1 MASIEHLRNN
11 LISKLMTIRDQ
22 KMLNAIEQL
31 IITSDSKQK
40 VELTE
45 EQMLMLEMSEEDIKE
60 GRTISQ
66 EELFTKERQRLNA
79 YR

>member
-22 KMLNAIEQL
+22 KILTAIEQL

-66 EELFTKERQRLNA
+66 EELFTKERQWLNVK
-79 YR
+79 

>member
-22 KMLNAIEQL
+22 KMLTAIEEL
-31 IITSDSKQK
+31 ITTSDSKQK

-45 EQMLMLEMSEEDIKE
+45 DQMLMLEMSEEDIKE

>member
-22 KMLNAIEQL
+22 KMLTAIEEL
-31 IITSDSKQK
+31 ITTSDSKQK

-66 EELFTKERQRLNA
+66 EELFTKERQWLNVK
-79 YR
+79 

>member
-22 KMLNAIEQL
+22 KMLTAIEQL

-45 EQMLMLEMSEEDIKE
+45 DQMLMLEMSEEDIKE

-66 EELFTKERQRLNA
+66 EELFTKERQWLNVK
-79 YR
+79 

>member
-22 KMLNAIEQL
+22 KMLTAIEEL
-31 IITSDSKQK
+31 ITTSDSKQK

-66 EELFTKERQRLNA
+66 EELFTKERQWLNA
-79 YR
+79 K

>member
-22 KMLNAIEQL
+22 KMLTAIEQL

-66 EELFTKERQRLNA
+66 EELFTKERQWLNVK
-79 YR
+79 

>member
-1 MASIEHLRNN
+1 
-11 LISKLMTIRDQ
+11 MTIRDQ

-31 IITSDSKQK
+31 IIASDSKQK

-66 EELFTKERQRLNA
+66 EELFTKERQWLSA
-79 YR
+79 K

>member
-66 EELFTKERQRLNA
+66 EELFTKERQWLNA

>member
-22 KMLNAIEQL
+22 KMLTAIEEL
-31 IITSDSKQK
+31 ITTSDSKQK

-45 EQMLMLEMSEEDIKE
+45 DQMLMLEMSEEDIKE

-66 EELFTKERQRLNA
+66 EELFTKERQWLNA
-79 YR
+79 K